1 MASLNIA
8 TDLKNLIK
16 RIIYDECYPVGS
28 IYISMNSTSPATRF
42 GGKWVQITDKFLY
55 CTKSS
60 KTTGGSTTTKSH
72 TLTVAQIPAHS
83 HVQNGDL
90 RYSNNSDW
98 WIGGTGGTTIAVDN
112 KSTENTGGGGKATP
126 TVKIFLHILL
136 VTLGTEQLR
145 ESWCYL

>member
-1 MASLNIA
+1 MASLKIA
-8 TDLKNLIK
+8 TDLRNLIK
-16 RIIYDECYPVGS
+16 RIIYDEVYPVGS

-42 GGKWVQITDKFLY
+42 GGTWVQITDKFLY

-90 RYSNNSDW
+90 RYSNNSSW

-112 KSTENTGGGGKATP
+112 KSTENTGGGQGHTHGQNLP
-126 TVKIFLHILL
+126 PYIT
-136 VTLGTEQLR
+136 
-145 ESWCYL
+145 CYAWYRTA

>member
-42 GGKWVQITDKFLY
+42 GGTWVQITDKFLY

-90 RYSNNSDW
+90 RYANDSSW

-112 KSTENTGGGGKATP
+112 KSTENTGEGKATP